1 MNSKN
6 LINKYINDTFVKGL
20 IIIDES
26 PFSSKVVLI
35 DGVISLLCLGNEI
48 TIYIN
53 DKPYEKVIYNNDCD
67 LWQIIEKY

>member
-1 MNSKN
+1 MNSKD

-20 IIIDES
+20 TIIDES
-26 PFSSKVVLI
+26 PFSSKVVLV
-35 DGVISLLCLGNEI
+35 DGIISLLCLGNEI

-53 DKPYEKVIYNNDCD
+53 ETPYEKVRYNNDYD